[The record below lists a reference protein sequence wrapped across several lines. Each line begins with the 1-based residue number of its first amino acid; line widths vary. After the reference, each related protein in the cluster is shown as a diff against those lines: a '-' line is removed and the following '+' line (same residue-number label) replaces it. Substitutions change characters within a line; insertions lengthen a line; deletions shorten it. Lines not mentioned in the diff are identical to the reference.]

1 MSPLSEF
8 PESKKEYKT
17 FAEYY
22 DKNYNI
28 KIKKIFISVVV
39 YNHNKI

>member
-28 KIKKIFISVVV
+28 KIK
-39 YNHNKI
+39 NLL

>member
-28 KIKKIFISVVV
+28 KGPLWLKKKGKIFIR
-39 YNHNKI
+39 